1 MSLKSIIQLLRPEQ
15 WAKNLFIFLP
25 VFFHGELWNVKM
37 LIYSAISF
45 VAFSFAA
52 SSIYCFNDIF
62 DVKTDREHPTKCKRP
77 IAAGVISIPLAYII
91 MVASLLVSTAIMLL
105 FGNETRYAVLGI
117 ISLYYVLNI
126 AYTLILKKLP
136 IIDVMIISIGF
147 VLRIFV
153 GGTTTGIELS
163 EWIIIMT
170 FLLALLLAFAKRRDD
185 VVIYETT
192 GVVMRK
198 NTNRYN
204 LAFMNQILSVI
215 SAVTI
220 IAYLMYTLSPDIT
233 KQFNSQYVYITSFFV
248 IAGIIRYL
256 QITIVDLKSG
266 NPTKNLYQDIFILC
280 CVLGW
285 IVSFAII
292 IYFVKF

>member
-1 MSLKSIIQLLRPEQ
+1 MPLKPVIQLIRPEQ

-25 VFFHGELWNVKM
+25 LFFNGQLWNVQM
-37 LIYSAISF
+37 LISCGIAF

-62 DVKTDREHPTKCKRP
+62 DAKTDREHPTKSKRP
-77 IAAGVISIPLAYII
+77 IASGSVSVRVAYMITAVSFLFALTII
-91 MVASLLVSTAIMLL
+91 LL
-105 FGNETRYAVLGI
+105 FGNESKFYVLGLVL
-117 ISLYYVLNI
+117 LYYVLNI
-126 AYTLILKKLP
+126 AYTLILKKIS
-136 IIDVMIISIGF
+136 IIDVMIISMGF
-147 VLRIFV
+147 VLRILV
-153 GGTTTGIELS
+153 GGTAAGIWLS

-185 VVIYETT
+185 VVLYENT
-192 GVVMRK
+192 GIVMRK

-215 SAVTI
+215 AAVTI
-220 IAYLMYTLSPDIT
+220 IAYIMYTLSPDVIER
-233 KQFNSQYVYITSFFV
+233 FHNRPIYITAVFV
-248 IAGIIRYL
+248 LMGILRYL

-266 NPTKNLYQDIFILC
+266 NPTKNLYQDVFILF

-285 IVSFAII
+285 IVTFLII
-292 IYFVKF
+292 IYFVKG